1 MFRPHPRAPLPCFHI
16 ECKSPNELDSGQS
29 SRRGRCQAR
38 ASRGQPHHRGPHH
51 GPLSPPPN
59 APLQLVPFAQ
69 TRASSPARSTTQ
81 STLNKLGESSKG
93 ASSRS
98 GRDHTVPMVAK
109 RDAHSTTRSLEPR
122 AALVRI
128 AHLRPSP
135 LSSLL
140 SSLLSLSLL
149 SLSPLSFSLLS
160 LSLSLSC
167 VRFGIRRD

>member
-1 MFRPHPRAPLPCFHI
+1 MFRPHPRAPLPCFHT
-16 ECKSPNELDSGQS
+16 ECKSPNELDSGPAVGGDGVKCAQ
-29 SRRGRCQAR
+29 CR
-38 ASRGQPHHRGPHH
+38 ASRGRPHH
-51 GPLSPPPN
+51 GPFPPSPT